1 MTFDSSAA
9 LESYILSRSGVAIK
23 MAQEKVFRLIED
35 YILKYY
41 SEFDPA
47 VYERTYQ
54 LLCSLVKTA
63 VVSTGNGWVAEI
75 YFDASTLD
83 YHIKHLHGQPVDG
96 GYRHPYVP
104 HVVTP
109 DGTFQ
114 NSKGD
119 AGKVLESAAHGSH
132 GGYTSGTAI
141 WDDPMKILNKE
152 AYSMLKKA
160 LLDAGI
166 PVR

>member
-1 MTFDSSAA
+1 MTFDSLAA
-9 LESYILSRSGVAIK
+9 LESYILSRSGVAIQL
-23 MAQEKVFRLIED
+23 AQERVYQVINRFVKE
-35 YILKYY
+35 YY
-41 SEFDPA
+41 AEFSPA

-54 LLCSLVKTA
+54 LFSSLVKTGIKQ
-63 VVSTGNGWVAEI
+63 TGNGWVAEV
-75 YFDASTLD
+75 YFDASNLD
-83 YHIKHLHGQPVDG
+83 YHIKHLHGQPVAG

-114 NSKGD
+114 NPKGD

-152 AYSMLKKA
+152 AYNMLKKA
-160 LLDAGI
+160 LIDAGI
-166 PVR
+166 PIR

>member
-1 MTFDSSAA
+1 MTFSSLDA
-9 LESYILSRSGVAIK
+9 LERYILSRSEIAIK
-23 MAQEKVFRLIED
+23 MAQEKVFNLIED

-41 SEFDPA
+41 SEFDPS

-63 VVSTGNGWVAEI
+63 IVSTGNGWVAEV

-83 YHIKHLHGQPVDG
+83 YHIKGLHGRPVSG
-96 GYRHPYVP
+96 GFEHPFVRG
-104 HVVTP
+104 VVTS
-109 DGTFQ
+109 DGMFQ

-119 AGKVLESAAHGSH
+119 AGKTLTSAAHGSH

-141 WDDPMKILNKE
+141 WDDPLQILNKE
-152 AYSMLKKA
+152 AYTMLKQA
-160 LLDAGI
+160 LVSAGI
-166 PVR
+166 PVK

>member
-1 MTFDSSAA
+1 MTFSSLDA
-9 LESYILSRSGVAIK
+9 LERYILSRSEVAIK

-41 SEFDPA
+41 TEFSPE

-63 VVSTGNGWVAEI
+63 VVPSGNGWIAEV
-75 YFDASTLD
+75 YFDSSTLD
-83 YHIKHLHGQPVDG
+83 YHIKHLHGKPVAG
-96 GYRHPYVP
+96 GFEHPYVRG
-104 HVVTP
+104 VITP

-119 AGKVLESAAHGSH
+119 AEKTLAAAAHGSH

-141 WDDPMKILNKE
+141 FDDPVKILNKE
-152 AYSMLKKA
+152 SRSMLKKA
-160 LLDAGI
+160 LIDAGI

>member
-1 MTFDSSAA
+1 MTFDSLEA
-9 LESYILSRSGVAIK
+9 LESYILSKSGVAIK
-23 MAQEKVFRLIED
+23 MAQEKIFNLIED

-41 SEFDPA
+41 SEFDPS

-63 VVSTGNGWVAEI
+63 VKSTGNGWVAEV

-83 YHIKHLHGQPVDG
+83 YHIKHLHGQPVAG

-114 NSKGD
+114 NPKGD

-152 AYSMLKKA
+152 AYNMLKKA
-160 LLDAGI
+160 LIDAGI
-166 PVR
+166 PVK

>member
-1 MTFDSSAA
+1 MTFDSLEA
-9 LESYILSRSGVAIK
+9 LKSYILSKSGVAIK

-41 SEFDPA
+41 TEFDPA

-63 VVSTGNGWVAEI
+63 VVSTGNGWVAEV

-83 YHIKHLHGQPVDG
+83 YHIKHMTKVKVDG
-96 GYRHPYVP
+96 GYMNPYN
-104 HVVTP
+104 HVITSNGV
-109 DGTFQ
+109 FQ

-119 AGKVLESAAHGSH
+119 ANKVLESAAHGSH

-152 AYSMLKKA
+152 AYNMLKKA
-160 LLDAGI
+160 LIDAGI
-166 PVR
+166 PVK

>member
-1 MTFDSSAA
+1 MTFDSLEA
-9 LESYILSRSGVAIK
+9 LESYILSKSGVAIK
-23 MAQEKVFRLIED
+23 MAQEKIFHFIED

-41 SEFDPA
+41 TEFDPA

-63 VVSTGNGWVAEI
+63 VKSTGNGWVAEV

-83 YHIKHLHGQPVDG
+83 YHIKHMTKIKVDG
-96 GYRHPYVP
+96 GYMNPYN
-104 HVVTP
+104 HAISP

-114 NSKGD
+114 NPKGSGEETL
-119 AGKVLESAAHGSH
+119 AAAAHGSH
-132 GGYTSGTAI
+132 GGYKSGTAI

-152 AYSMLKKA
+152 AYNMLKKA
-160 LLDAGI
+160 LIDAGI
-166 PVR
+166 PVK

>member
-1 MTFDSSAA
+1 MTFDSLAA
-9 LESYILSRSGVAIK
+9 LESYILSQSGVAIK
-23 MAQEKVFRLIED
+23 IAQEKVFRLIED

-41 SEFDPA
+41 TEFDPS
-47 VYERTYQ
+47 VYQRTYQ

-63 VVSTGNGWVAEI
+63 VVPTGNGWVAEV

-83 YHIKHLHGQPVDG
+83 YHIKHMTKVKVDG
-96 GYRHPYVP
+96 GYMNPYN

-109 DGTFQ
+109 DGVFQ
-114 NSKGD
+114 NSKGSG
-119 AGKVLESAAHGSH
+119 GKTLEAAAHGSH

-160 LLDAGI
+160 LIAAGI
-166 PVR
+166 PVK